1 MTPSKTLKERINERL
16 SGKENAK
23 ADNVE
28 QSGSVWDK
36 PSHIHRMLFPQHAR
50 QLS

>member
-16 SGKENAK
+16 SGKENVR

-28 QSGSVWDK
+28 QSGSCV
-36 PSHIHRMLFPQHAR
+36 
-50 QLS
+50 